1 VPEDTVMNTL
11 KESIQEIEKKEII
24 NALKESD
31 WIMTR
36 AALKLGLT
44 DRIIGY
50 KARKYGIKREIVF
63 RLS

>member
-1 VPEDTVMNTL
+1 MNTL
-11 KESIQEIEKKEII
+11 KDSIKEIEKKEII
-24 NALKESD
+24 NALKESN

-36 AALKLGLT
+36 AALKLGIT

-50 KARKYGIKREIVF
+50 KVRKYGIKREIVF